1 LRFFEEKMG
10 FENIEGYT
18 IYLSTS
24 WRLEPWPAC
33 LLMLF
38 WGWLL
43 INGDFIEQI
52 SGQDKLAQNNLNG
65 VVPVPNSSNRQ
76 RPSHPVLINNLEIPN
91 HSMRL
96 SAPSRVSAYPANDS
110 LGNVA
115 YFIFLSPIVLCE
127 SLLFLF
133 LSLFAEQ
140 VFIFLHC

>member
-1 LRFFEEKMG
+1 MTGLKILKVILF
-10 FENIEGYT
+10 
-18 IYLSTS
+18 IYQPHGGWSLG
-24 WRLEPWPAC
+24 LLPAC
-33 LLMLF
+33 LCYF
-38 WGWLL
+38 GVWLL
-43 INGDFIEQI
+43 IYGDFIEQI
-52 SGQDKLAQNNLNG
+52 SGQDKLAQNNFNG

-76 RPSHPVLINNLEIPN
+76 RPSHPVPINNLEIPN

-133 LSLFAEQ
+133 RSLFAEQ

>member
-1 LRFFEEKMG
+1 MTGLKILKVILF
-10 FENIEGYT
+10 
-18 IYLSTS
+18 IYQSHGGWSLG
-24 WRLEPWPAC
+24 LLPAWLC
-33 LLMLF
+33 YF
-38 WGWLL
+38 GVWLL
-43 INGDFIEQI
+43 IYGDFIEQI
-52 SGQDKLAQNNLNG
+52 SGQDKLAQNNFNG

-76 RPSHPVLINNLEIPN
+76 RPSHPVPINNLEIPN

>member
-1 LRFFEEKMG
+1 LKILKVILF
-10 FENIEGYT
+10 
-18 IYLSTS
+18 IYQPHGGWSLGLLAC
-24 WRLEPWPAC
+24 RCYFGVC
-33 LLMLF
+33 LL
-38 WGWLL
+38 
-43 INGDFIEQI
+43 IYGDFIEQI

>member
-1 LRFFEEKMG
+1 MTGLKILKVIIF
-10 FENIEGYT
+10 
-18 IYLSTS
+18 IYQPHGGWSLG
-24 WRLEPWPAC
+24 LLPAC
-33 LLMLF
+33 LCYF
-38 WGWLL
+38 GVWLL
-43 INGDFIEQI
+43 IYGDFIEQI
-52 SGQDKLAQNNLNG
+52 SGQDKLAQNNFNG

-76 RPSHPVLINNLEIPN
+76 RPSHPVPINNLEIPN